1 MIVRIHQILF
11 LFIVATGFAGCG
23 TDPVTVDDNSSAIHQ
38 ALKPKLTNH
47 VATVSY
53 PLQYLTQRIVG
64 SDIKVDFTVGHRPT
78 DQNWQPTEADVAIL
92 QQADLVIVNG
102 PGATYANWLSRVS
115 VSDSR
120 VCNSCSDLAL
130 QDFVMVEDHKI
141 VHQHGPEGEHSHPYM
156 VAYTW
161 LDPAIAKKQAKKI
174 LKDVAKTY
182 PERAADFDSNYQAL
196 ANDLDELSELL
207 TSVGANNEKQVVSI
221 NPLFKF
227 MTRAANVTDHH
238 LLWLSNDDDGT
249 RKRQL
254 EKKLEEIR
262 GDSISKLVFL
272 IPANGAYGLEKSLG
286 KNYAVELN
294 LSPCFLDTLDQ
305 SPDSGDYLSVM
316 RTNIDS
322 LIMTLHQSA
331 VEQKP

>member
-1 MIVRIHQILF
+1 MFVRIHQILF
-11 LFIVATGFAGCG
+11 LLIVATGIAGCG
-23 TDPVTVDDNSSAIHQ
+23 TDPVAVEDKSSAIHQ

-78 DQNWQPTEADVAIL
+78 DQNWQPTEEDVAIL
-92 QQADLVIVNG
+92 QQADLVVVNG
-102 PGATYANWLSRVS
+102 PGAVYADWLSRVS

-120 VCNSCSDLAL
+120 VCNSCADLAIR
-130 QDFVMVEDHKI
+130 DFVMVEDHKI
-141 VHQHGPEGEHSHPYM
+141 VHRHGPEGEHSHPYM

-174 LKDVAKTY
+174 VKDLAKTY
-182 PERAADFDSNYQAL
+182 PERAEEFDSNYQAL
-196 ANDLDELSELL
+196 ANDLDDLSELL
-207 TSVGANNEKQVVSI
+207 TSVGADDEKQVVSI

-227 MTRAANVTDHH
+227 MTRAASITDHH
-238 LLWLSNDDDGT
+238 LLWLGNDDDGT
-249 RKRQL
+249 RRQQL
-254 EKKLEEIR
+254 EKKLEDIR
-262 GDSISKLVFL
+262 GASNSKLVFL

-294 LSPCFLDTLDQ
+294 LSPCLLDTLDQ
-305 SPDSGDYLSVM
+305 NPDTGDYLTVM
-316 RTNIDS
+316 KTNIDN
-322 LIMTLHQSA
+322 LNMKLHQSA
-331 VEQKP
+331 VEQRP